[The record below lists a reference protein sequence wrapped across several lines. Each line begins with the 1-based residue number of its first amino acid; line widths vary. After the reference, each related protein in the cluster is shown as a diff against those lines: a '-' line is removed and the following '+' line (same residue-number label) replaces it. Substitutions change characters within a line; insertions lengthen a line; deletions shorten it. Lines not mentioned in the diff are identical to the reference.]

1 MDYPMWNPK
10 DFEAAYNPKSI
21 DDIVFPN
28 EISKTLIGQLVTGAR
43 PFPIAEGKC
52 GILLYGIPGT
62 GKSALAKLLP
72 DAMELHRSG
81 GNAQQD
87 TLYVRVQ
94 QGNNGV
100 KLLEKI
106 DSNARQYT
114 ISASHHYYVLDEA
127 DNLNEQAMKM
137 LKSVMNVPG
146 CIFILTTNN
155 FSDVEAGV
163 VSRCHCIPFNA
174 APANS
179 WLPLARRILSDS
191 GLTSISDEQLLAV
204 IETGK
209 GSARDI
215 LDALISVV
223 LNATSNA
230 DILRASSENRLIMEL
245 L

>member
-10 DFEAAYNPKSI
+10 DFEATYNPKSI
-21 DDIVFPN
+21 DDIVYPN
-28 EISKTLIGQLVTGAR
+28 ERSKTLIDHLVSSAR
-43 PFPIAEGKC
+43 PFPIPEGKC

-72 DAMELHRSG
+72 DAMEFHRSG
-81 GNAQQD
+81 ADAQQD

-114 ISASHHYYVLDEA
+114 ISASHHYYVLDEV
-127 DNLNEQAMKM
+127 DNLNDQAMKM

-146 CIFILTTNN
+146 CVFILTTNN

-174 APANS
+174 APSSS
-179 WLPLARRILSDS
+179 WLPLARRILSDAGMS
-191 GLTSISDEQLLAV
+191 GISDEQLLAV
-204 IETGK
+204 IDTGK

-215 LDALISVV
+215 LDATVELVLTVKQQQDPKKSV
-223 LNATSNA
+223 A
-230 DILRASSENRLIMEL
+230 
-245 L
+245 

>member
-1 MDYPMWNPK
+1 MWNPK
-10 DFEAAYNPKSI
+10 DFQATYNPKSI
-21 DDIVFPN
+21 DDIVYPN
-28 EISKTLIGQLVTGAR
+28 ERSKTLIERVVSGEC
-43 PFPIAEGKC
+43 PFPIAESKC

-72 DAMELHRSG
+72 DAMEFHRSG
-81 GNAQQD
+81 ENAQQD

-114 ISASHHYYVLDEA
+114 ISASHHYYVLDEV
-127 DNLNEQAMKM
+127 DNLNDQAMKM

-146 CIFILTTNN
+146 CVFILTTNN
-155 FSDVEAGV
+155 FTDIEPGV

-174 APANS
+174 APASS
-179 WLPLARRILSDS
+179 WLPLSRRILSDAGMS
-191 GLTSISDEQLLAV
+191 GISDEQLLAV

-209 GSARDI
+209 GSAREI
-215 LDALISVV
+215 TDALVE
-223 LNATSNA
+223 L
-230 DILRASSENRLIMEL
+230 ILTKRAIHA
-245 L
+245 

>member
-1 MDYPMWNPK
+1 MWNPK
-10 DFEAAYNPKSI
+10 DFESKYNPKSI
-21 DDIVFPN
+21 DDIVYPN
-28 EISKTLIGQLVTGAR
+28 EHSKTLIERLVSGEH
-43 PFPIAEGKC
+43 PFPIPEGKC

-72 DAMELHRSG
+72 DAMEHFRSG
-81 GNAQQD
+81 ETAKQD

-106 DSNARQYT
+106 DSNARYYT
-114 ISASHHYYVLDEA
+114 ISASHHYYVLDEV
-127 DNLNEQAMKM
+127 DNLNEQTMKM

-146 CIFILTTNN
+146 CVFILTTNN
-155 FSDVEAGV
+155 FTDIEPGV
-163 VSRCHCIPFNA
+163 ISRCHCIAFNA
-174 APANS
+174 APASS

-191 GLTSISDEQLLAV
+191 GLTGISDEQLLAV
-204 IETGK
+204 IEKGK

-223 LNATSNA
+223 LNVTSHAANM
-230 DILRASSENRLIMEL
+230 RSPSERQLVKEML
-245 L
+245 

>member
-10 DFEAAYNPKSI
+10 DFESKYNPKSI
-21 DDIVFPN
+21 DDIVYPN
-28 EISKTLIGQLVTGAR
+28 EHSKTLIEQLVSGKR
-43 PFPIAEGKC
+43 PFPIPEGKC

-72 DAMELHRSG
+72 DAMEHSRG
-81 GNAQQD
+81 GENAKQD

-94 QGNNGV
+94 QGNNGA

-106 DSNARQYT
+106 DSNARHYT
-114 ISASHHYYVLDEA
+114 ISASHHYYVLDEV
-127 DNLNEQAMKM
+127 DNLNDQTMKM
-137 LKSVMNVPG
+137 LKSVMNIPG
-146 CIFILTTNN
+146 CVFILTTNN
-155 FSDVEAGV
+155 FTDVESGV
-163 VSRCHCIPFNA
+163 VSRCHCIAFNA
-174 APANS
+174 APASS

-191 GLTSISDEQLLAV
+191 CLTGISDEQLLAV

-223 LNATSNA
+223 LNVNSHSANMKSANERQP
-230 DILRASSENRLIMEL
+230 LKESL
-245 L
+245 

>member
-1 MDYPMWNPK
+1 MWNPK
-10 DFEAAYNPKSI
+10 DFEATYSPKSV
-21 DDIVFPN
+21 DDIVFPS
-28 EISKTLIGQLVTGAR
+28 EHCKTLLGQLVTGAR
-43 PFPIAEGKC
+43 PFPIPEGKC

-72 DAMELHRSG
+72 VAIEAHRSG
-81 GNAQQD
+81 EDAQQD

-127 DNLNEQAMKM
+127 DNLNDQAMKM

-155 FSDVEAGV
+155 FSDIEVGV
-163 VSRCHCIPFNA
+163 RSRCHCIPFNA
-174 APANS
+174 APPEG
-179 WLPLARRILSDS
+179 WLPLAKRVLSDA
-191 GLTSISDEQLLAV
+191 GIAGISDKQLLAV
-204 IETGK
+204 IKTGN

-215 LDALISVV
+215 LDAIVTIV
-223 LNATSNA
+223 LNVQQQRGSQTAVV
-230 DILRASSENRLIMEL
+230 
-245 L
+245 

>member
-1 MDYPMWNPK
+1 MWNPK
-10 DFEAAYNPKSI
+10 DFEATYNPKSI
-21 DDIVFPN
+21 DDIVYPN

-43 PFPIAEGKC
+43 PFPIPEGKC

-72 DAMELHRSG
+72 DAMEFHRSG
-81 GNAQQD
+81 ADAQQD

-127 DNLNEQAMKM
+127 DNLNDQAMKM

-146 CIFILTTNN
+146 CVFILTTNN
-155 FSDVEAGV
+155 FSNVEAGV

-174 APANS
+174 APSSS
-179 WLPLARRILSDS
+179 WLPLARRILKDAGMS
-191 GLTSISDEQLLAV
+191 GISDEQLLAV
-204 IETGK
+204 IDTGK

-215 LDALISVV
+215 LDAIVSIALDVQQQRAYMTAVV
-223 LNATSNA
+223 
-230 DILRASSENRLIMEL
+230 
-245 L
+245 

>member
-1 MDYPMWNPK
+1 MWNPK
-10 DFEAAYNPKSI
+10 DFETTYSPKSV

-28 EISKTLIGQLVTGAR
+28 EISKTLIGQLVTSAR

-72 DAMELHRSG
+72 DAMERHRSG
-81 GNAQQD
+81 ENAQQD

-114 ISASHHYYVLDEA
+114 ISASHHYYVLDEV

-146 CIFILTTNN
+146 CVFILTTNN
-155 FSDVEAGV
+155 FSDVEVGV
-163 VSRCHCIPFNA
+163 RSRCHCIPFNA
-174 APANS
+174 APPEG
-179 WLPLARRILSDS
+179 WLPLARRILSDAGIS
-191 GLTSISDEQLLAV
+191 GISDKQLLAV
-204 IETGK
+204 IKTGN

-215 LDALISVV
+215 LDAIVTIV
-223 LNATSNA
+223 LNVQQQRGSQTAVV
-230 DILRASSENRLIMEL
+230 
-245 L
+245 

>member
-1 MDYPMWNPK
+1 MWNPK
-10 DFEAAYNPKSI
+10 DFETTYRPKLI
-21 DDIVFPN
+21 NDIVFQN
-28 EISKTLIGQLVTGAR
+28 EQSKTLIEQLVSGKR
-43 PFPIAEGKC
+43 PFPIPEGKC
-52 GILLYGIPGT
+52 GILLHGIPGT

-72 DAMELHRSG
+72 DTMELQRCG
-81 GNAQQD
+81 TDAQQD

-106 DSNARQYT
+106 DSNARLYP
-114 ISASHHYYVLDEA
+114 ISASHHYYVLDEV
-127 DNLNEQAMKM
+127 DNLNDQAMKM

-146 CIFILTTNN
+146 CVFILTTNN
-155 FSDVEAGV
+155 FTDIEPGV
-163 VSRCHCIPFNA
+163 VSRCHCLAFNA
-174 APANS
+174 APAS
-179 WLPLARRILSDS
+179 RWLPLARRFLSDS
-191 GLTSISDEQLLAV
+191 GLTGISDEQLLAV

-230 DILRASSENRLIMEL
+230 DILRAANENRLIKEL

>member
-1 MDYPMWNPK
+1 MWNPK
-10 DFEAAYNPKSI
+10 DFETTYSPKSV

-28 EISKTLIGQLVTGAR
+28 EINKTLIDQLVTGAR
-43 PFPIAEGKC
+43 PFPIPENKC
-52 GILLYGIPGT
+52 GILLHGIPGT

-72 DAMELHRSG
+72 DAMEAHRSG
-81 GNAQQD
+81 EDAQQD

-114 ISASHHYYVLDEA
+114 ISASHHYYVLDEV

-146 CIFILTTNN
+146 CVFILTTNN
-155 FSDVEAGV
+155 FSDVEVGV
-163 VSRCHCIPFNA
+163 RSRCHCIPFNA
-174 APANS
+174 APPEG
-179 WLPLARRILSDS
+179 WLPLARRILSDAGIS
-191 GLTSISDEQLLAV
+191 GISDKQLLAV
-204 IETGK
+204 IKTGN

-215 LDALISVV
+215 LDAIVTIV
-223 LNATSNA
+223 LNVQQQRGSQTAVV
-230 DILRASSENRLIMEL
+230 
-245 L
+245 

>member
-1 MDYPMWNPK
+1 MWNPK
-10 DFEAAYNPKSI
+10 DFETTYRPKLI
-21 DDIVFPN
+21 NDIVFPN
-28 EISKTLIGQLVTGAR
+28 EQSKTLIEQLVSGKR
-43 PFPIAEGKC
+43 PFPIPEGKC
-52 GILLYGIPGT
+52 GILLHGIPGT

-72 DAMELHRSG
+72 DAMELQRSG
-81 GNAQQD
+81 TDAQQD

-106 DSNARQYT
+106 DSNARLYP
-114 ISASHHYYVLDEA
+114 ISASHHYYMLDEV
-127 DNLNEQAMKM
+127 DNLNDQAMKM

-146 CIFILTTNN
+146 CVFILTTNN
-155 FSDVEAGV
+155 FTDIEPGV
-163 VSRCHCIPFNA
+163 ISRCHCIGFNA
-174 APANS
+174 APASS

-191 GLTSISDEQLLAV
+191 GLTGISDEQLLAV

-223 LNATSNA
+223 LNVTSHAGNTQSA
-230 DILRASSENRLIMEL
+230 IERRLIKVML
-245 L
+245 